1 MPSQPSSP
9 THAGERISVGGD
21 EIAFRVTSDATQGA
35 LLAVDVAMP
44 AGGGPPALHRHD
56 PEEIYRLQRGEL
68 AVYLEDDEGQVQR
81 HLATPGM
88 TVHIPGGR
96 AHTIRNE
103 SGAEARAFVVFA
115 PGTEMERFV
124 RAAGHLATAAPS
136 RIEDVLALA
145 ERHGITMA
153 GPVPRFARTGAG

>member
-1 MPSQPSSP
+1 
-9 THAGERISVGGD
+9 
-21 EIAFRVTSDATQGA
+21 
-35 LLAVDVAMP
+35 MP

-68 AVYLEDDEGQVQR
+68 AVYLEDDRGDVRR

-88 TVHIPGGR
+88 TVHIPSGR

-103 SGAEARAFVVFA
+103 SDIEALAFVIFA

-124 RAAGHLATAAPS
+124 RAAGQLATTGPP

-153 GPVPRFARTGAG
+153 GPVPRFARNGRLSRQTSV

>member
-1 MPSQPSSP
+1 
-9 THAGERISVGGD
+9 
-21 EIAFRVTSDATQGA
+21 
-35 LLAVDVAMP
+35 MP

-68 AVYLEDDEGQVQR
+68 AVYLEDDRGEVRR
-81 HLATPGM
+81 HLATPGV

-103 SGAEARAFVVFA
+103 SGIEAVAFVIFA
-115 PGTEMERFV
+115 PGAEMERFV
-124 RAAGHLATAAPS
+124 RAAGQLATTAPP

-153 GPVPRFARTGAG
+153 GRDNGRARAGG